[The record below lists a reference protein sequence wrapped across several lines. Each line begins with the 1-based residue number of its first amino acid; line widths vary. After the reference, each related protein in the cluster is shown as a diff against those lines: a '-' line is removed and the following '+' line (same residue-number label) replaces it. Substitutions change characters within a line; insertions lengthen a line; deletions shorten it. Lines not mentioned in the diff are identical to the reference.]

1 MPDTSEHSYFLLA
14 LDLAAR
20 LVALN
25 SPYFSLD
32 SCDFS
37 EKSMVVKD
45 LRDGLSKDGCS
56 RVAFYSQT
64 QLVHVYTIEG
74 HYNTFKELH
83 SVAGLA
89 RCPEDVQKACIDL
102 FPGGFTD
109 LETPHRF
116 TPQIAESVGQAA
128 VVAFLDL
135 TGTNPVPRQ
144 GLVLAAERKWV
155 TEHLLA
161 TNNLKGRKFKPR
173 KKGTR
178 EVKTSSLVNRSSR
191 STSPV
196 QVAGRKGKTAAKIL
210 AAPDGGRAKISPK
223 PNLTSSK
230 KSSIPPASLR
240 RAKTTTEK
248 TLPSTSAVSTRAAS
262 ISGASAS
269 IRTEA
274 DTLKRTS
281 KTSSP
286 AGDSS
291 RSLSRASSRASTS
304 TNSSNSDP
312 GERIQ
317 HTGSEVQLVEQRQ
330 VPPHGLQSNSK
341 EQEQQWTKSLLKR
354 NSWLG
359 DQIDPASSLTPGLP
373 PRAPLRRSVG
383 VKKITSENDGDTGD
397 VVLTSMQGLAV
408 SSGAKVGT
416 SLDEQEDSVSESVA
430 QKGIASIEQL
440 RNINKPTSN

>member
-1 MPDTSEHSYFLLA
+1 
-14 LDLAAR
+14 
-20 LVALN
+20 VALN
-25 SPYFSLD
+25 SPYFSLN

-64 QLVHVYTIEG
+64 KLVHVYTIEG

-89 RCPEDVQKACIDL
+89 RRPEDLQNSCIDL
-102 FPGGFTD
+102 FPDGFTD

-116 TPQIAESVGQAA
+116 TPEIAESVGQAA
-128 VVAFLDL
+128 VVAILDL

-144 GLVLAAERKWV
+144 GLVLATERKWV
-155 TEHLLA
+155 MEHLLA

-173 KKGTR
+173 KKGSR
-178 EVKTSSLVNRSSR
+178 EVRTSSLVNRSSR
-191 STSPV
+191 SASPV

-210 AAPDGGRAKISPK
+210 SSPDNGRAKMSPK

-230 KSSIPPASLR
+230 KSSLSPASLR
-240 RAKTTTEK
+240 RAKTTTDK
-248 TLPSTSAVSTRAAS
+248 TAQGTSAVSTRAAS
-262 ISGASAS
+262 VSGASAS

-291 RSLSRASSRASTS
+291 RSLSRASTS

-312 GERIQ
+312 GD
-317 HTGSEVQLVEQRQ
+317 SV
-330 VPPHGLQSNSK
+330 QSNSR

-359 DQIDPASSLTPGLP
+359 DQVDPASSLTPALP

-383 VKKITSENDGDTGD
+383 VKKKIPEKDGDTCPGE
-397 VVLTSMQGLAV
+397 VLTSMRGLAI
-408 SSGAKVGT
+408 SSGAKMGT
-416 SLDEQEDSVSESVA
+416 SLDEQED
-430 QKGIASIEQL
+430 
-440 RNINKPTSN
+440 